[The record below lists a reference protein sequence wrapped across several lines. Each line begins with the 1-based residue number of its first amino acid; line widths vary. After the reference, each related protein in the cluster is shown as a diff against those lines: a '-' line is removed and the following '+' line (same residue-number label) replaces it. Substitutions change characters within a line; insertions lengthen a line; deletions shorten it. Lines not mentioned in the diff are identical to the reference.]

1 LRAAEFSPPRLLR
14 NRHLQSVLA
23 SSAVRRLLYRH
34 RQRMLDSGAEAMLLD
49 AGDGVR
55 LQGFHTRQDVQ
66 HTPRGLVVMLH
77 GWEGCAQS
85 SYLLHTGSRMLAE
98 GFDVF
103 RLNFRDHGDSHHL
116 NRELF
121 HSCRI
126 DEVVGAVKAVSE
138 RIPLRPLFITGFSLG
153 GNFSLRVALR
163 APAAGIPLDYALAV
177 CPVISPA
184 HGLEALER
192 APWFYEQYFLMKW
205 RKSLKRKRALF
216 PEDFSFSDAELKA
229 DLRGLTRWLVERYT
243 DFGSLENYLDGYSI
257 AGDRLK
263 DLAVPATILTAA
275 DDPVIPVSDFQALEL
290 SPLAE
295 LEIAPYGGHC
305 GFIRDFRLRSW
316 IEDYMA
322 AKFLGR
328 T

>member
-1 LRAAEFSPPRLLR
+1 MRAAEFSPPRLLR

-23 SSAVRRLLYRH
+23 SSAVRRLLYLH
-34 RQRMLDSGAEAMLLD
+34 RRRMLDSGAEAMLLD

-55 LQGFHTRQDVQ
+55 LQGFHTRQQAQPVA
-66 HTPRGLVVMLH
+66 RGLVIMLH

-138 RIPLRPLFITGFSLG
+138 AIPLRPLFITGFALG

-216 PEDFSFSDAELKA
+216 PEDFTFSDAELKA
-229 DLRGLTRWLVERYT
+229 DLRGLSRWLVERYT

-263 DLAVPATILTAA
+263 HLAVPATVLTAA

-295 LEIAPYGGHC
+295 LEITPYG

-328 T
+328 A

>member
-1 LRAAEFSPPRLLR
+1 
-14 NRHLQSVLA
+14 
-23 SSAVRRLLYRH
+23 
-34 RQRMLDSGAEAMLLD
+34 MLLD
-49 AGDGVR
+49 AGEGVR
-55 LQGFHTRQDVQ
+55 LQGFHTRQSVRD
-66 HTPRGLVVMLH
+66 TPRGLVIMLH

-126 DEVVGAVKAVSE
+126 DEVVGAVKTVSE
-138 RIPLRPLFITGFSLG
+138 RIPWRPLFITGFSLG

-163 APAAGIPLDYALAV
+163 ARAAGIPLDYALAV
-177 CPVISPA
+177 CPVVSP
-184 HGLEALER
+184 HSGLAAIER

-205 RKSLKRKRALF
+205 RKSLKRKRELF
-216 PEDFSFSDAELKA
+216 PVDFTFSDVELKA

-243 DFGSLENYLDGYSI
+243 DFGSLDNYLDGYSI

-263 DLAVPATILTAA
+263 TLDVPATILTAA
-275 DDPVIPVSDFQALEL
+275 DDPVIPLSDFKALEL
-290 SPLAE
+290 SPMAE
-295 LEIAPYGGHC
+295 LDIAPYGGHC

-316 IEDYMA
+316 IEDYMS
-322 AKFLGR
+322 AKFLSKV
-328 T
+328 